1 VGGGGGSGLKSEFF
15 FSLIGE
21 EKIGKYTGSGGFFKK
36 FDLLHSGWFLLSCFH
51 EDCLEFQR
59 NLIPSSPTEI
69 QKSRQDDN
77 NARKL
82 PV

>member
-1 VGGGGGSGLKSEFF
+1 MSFF
-15 FSLIGE
+15 CVFFILGE
-21 EKIGKYTGSGGFFKK
+21 EKIGKYTGSGGFKK
-36 FDLLHSGWFLLSCFH
+36 KIDLLHSGWFLFSYFH

>member
-1 VGGGGGSGLKSEFF
+1 MVD
-15 FSLIGE
+15 
-21 EKIGKYTGSGGFFKK
+21 FFKK
-36 FDLLHSGWFLLSCFH
+36 IDLLHSGWFLLSYFH

-59 NLIPSSPTEI
+59 NLIPSSPIEI